1 MFQDELTG
9 LESTRLSRTELELQN
24 QELLGSWAAAQ
35 HDLQRYLTIF
45 ESLPLPAIVLDRRGV
60 IRESNE
66 AAALLFDVTASDF
79 LRNRSIYRHMDQDA
93 RGRLHDVLSAAPR
106 AMSGVVAKCLLEG
119 RLNGRVHSYDVHV
132 TPFPTEVGEDPLA
145 LMVFVDQTATNRLEQ
160 EVKLWKSLGEATSV
174 LLYAFDTSGSLILA
188 NPATRERIGHPACF
202 NNQHRPKFENL
213 LGSWALDVEVMVSGQ
228 PRTTS
233 GAHVDAAGQ
242 VRHFHV
248 RKFPLR
254 DEGGRIYAIGGIS
267 HDVTDM
273 DARAEPGQSLDR
285 FADLSMRDSLT
296 GLYNRPV
303 FLEKLRDQI
312 ERSRECGGQI
322 VFGFVDI
329 DGFKDVNDSM
339 GHDAGDGVLCAFAH
353 QLSAAIGDRG
363 HAARYGGD
371 EFILYLVD
379 MAPDEAER
387 LLQSALDEIRS
398 TTELDG
404 IRILLTFSAGL
415 SHFPEDARC
424 AEDLLNAA
432 DNALYAAKMAGRDR
446 ISRFSKELRVASER
460 RLRVLSA
467 LRQALAEDRFRL
479 MYQPKFE
486 ISNKRRIVGGE
497 ALLRWRDPS
506 LGEIAPSEFVPL
518 AETNGLY
525 KALDLRVLK
534 LFAEQQR
541 KWLGQGLRIPVSV
554 NIAARSLQ
562 STDFVPTVLSLLNL
576 YDVPGEMLSLEIT
589 ETGLMNSPLEAA
601 KALAVLAKVGI
612 RVSIDDFGTGYS
624 SLSYLQKLNP
634 SELKI
639 DRSFVSK
646 LDQDEDRSHAI
657 VRAILA
663 LSESLGLQS
672 VAEGI
677 ESEGQLAWLAE
688 NGCDFG
694 QGYLVKPALEADDFV
709 LFRSRSYH
717 GSCSPPPC

>member
-1 MFQDELTG
+1 MLVAFKDELT
-9 LESTRLSRTELELQN
+9 ESEPARLSRTELELQN
-24 QELLGSWAAAQ
+24 QELLASWAATQ
-35 HDLQRYLTIF
+35 DDLHRYLTIF
-45 ESLPLPAIVLDRRGV
+45 ENLPLPALVLDRRGV

-66 AAALLFDVTASDF
+66 AAAPLFGVVAADF
-79 LRNRSIYRHMDQDA
+79 LANRSIYRHMVQEA
-93 RGRLHDVLSAAPR
+93 RGRLHAVLSAMPHATSPT
-106 AMSGVVAKCLLEG
+106 VAR
-119 RLNGRVHSYDVHV
+119 RLVERRLDGTVLSYDAHI
-132 TPFPTEVGEDPLA
+132 TPLPAGADEDRLA
-145 LMVFVDQTATNRLEQ
+145 LMVFVDQTATNRLEH
-160 EVKLWKSLGEATSV
+160 EGHLWKSVGEATST
-174 LLYAFDTSGSLILA
+174 LIYAFDTSGNLIFA
-188 NPATRERIGHPACF
+188 NAATQDRIGRPGRLTG
-202 NNQHRPKFENL
+202 QHRSKYENL
-213 LGSWALDVEVMVSGQ
+213 VGSWTLDVEVLVSGQ
-228 PRTTS
+228 PRNTF
-233 GAHVDAAGQ
+233 GAYIDAAGHA
-242 VRHFHV
+242 RTIHIH
-248 RKFPLR
+248 KFPLL
-254 DEGGRIYAIGGIS
+254 DEGGRTYAIGGIS
-267 HDVTDM
+267 TDVSDM
-273 DARAEPGQSLDR
+273 DHAVNPQQALDR
-285 FADLSMRDSLT
+285 FAELSMRDPLT

-312 ERSRECGGQI
+312 ETSRGRGGQI
-322 VFGFVDI
+322 VVGFVDI

-363 HAARYGGD
+363 HVARYGGD

-379 MAPDEAER
+379 MAPCEAER

-398 TTELDG
+398 TTEIDG

-432 DNALYAAKMAGRDR
+432 DNALYSAKLGGRDR

-486 ISNKRRIVGGE
+486 ISGTGRIVGGE
-497 ALLRWRDPS
+497 ALLRWRDPI
-506 LGEIAPSEFVPL
+506 LGEVAPSEFVPL

-541 KWLGQGLRIPVSV
+541 VWLGQGLRIPVSV

-576 YDVPGEMLSLEIT
+576 YDVPGDLLSLEIT

-601 KALAVLAKVGI
+601 KALAILAEAGI
-612 RVSIDDFGTGYS
+612 RISIDDFGTGYS

-639 DRSFVSK
+639 DRSFISK
-646 LDQDEDRSHAI
+646 LDQDEGRSHAI

-677 ESEGQLAWLAE
+677 ETEGQLAWLAD
-688 NGCDFG
+688 NGCDLG
-694 QGYLVKPALEADDFV
+694 QGYLVRPALEADEFAA
-709 LFRSRSYH
+709 FRSDT
-717 GSCSPPPC
+717 SPK